1 MLAGVN
7 PTQYVTMMSCICLYQ
22 CVSLG
27 MDKLLVRH
35 TNDDPSVTIAVY
47 LYALYSESNTICHHD
62 VIPMCLSMTKLFVSP
77 YLCLYDDHTDAIA
90 VYLYAFWREFNTICL
105 YDELPMSLSICL
117 YDIIECITVRFNADL
132 GEYITVSMALWKP
145 DCLYNGNFDYD
156 LIWTEDLLY
165 LKRQLCQ
172 LSHDH
177 CPTERIVN
185 N

>member
-35 TNDDPSVTIAVY
+35 TNDDPSVT
-47 LYALYSESNTICHHD
+47 
-62 VIPMCLSMTKLFVSP
+62 
-77 YLCLYDDHTDAIA
+77 IA

-132 GEYITVSMALWKP
+132 GEYITVSMAL
-145 DCLYNGNFDYD
+145 
-156 LIWTEDLLY
+156 
-165 LKRQLCQ
+165 
-172 LSHDH
+172 
-177 CPTERIVN
+177 
-185 N
+185 